1 MAKKKLTTSNDMH
14 KLRVFGGKRGNRRI
28 GRVKSCVFHPSE
40 KRCIGF
46 VIKRPDLLWM
56 FHRKDLFLALDSF
69 DLVDGHVLIKEN
81 AETTG
86 PAACR
91 RLGVNWDECVLW
103 EGMPLMTADGT
114 AVGYVGTITFS
125 LATGEVRDV
134 VASNGVTAKYLLGT
148 LTVPAE
154 YIVGFKRGMGAQ
166 LAVRNDSRE
175 EAAGEE
181 FMGAI
186 LVSDDVWTLQPEGG
200 WAEAAGEFTA
210 KATARVKEKVAQYT
224 PKVQEATHAAGE
236 AINDGAYAVGKQ
248 VAATKGMFGAF
259 KEEFDKAKNGEDET
273 ELAVTEDAEAT
284 EPERGDTEMSNMF
297 SSFKEEF
304 DKASGRDEAKRAKA
318 EAEEDEPAES
328 TVGGMFAAF
337 KEEFDKASKG
347 DAKDSSSDSAD
358 ADADYDYDE
367 DEVEYEEEAPAK
379 PAKKA
384 PAKKT
389 AAKKSSSSVTGMF
402 AAFKEEFDK
411 ASKGE

>member
-1 MAKKKLTTSNDMH
+1 MAKKKFTTSNDMH

-46 VIKRPDLLWM
+46 IIKRPDLLWM
-56 FHRKDLFLALDSF
+56 FRRKDLFLALDSF
-69 DLVDGHVLIKEN
+69 DMVDGHVLIKEN

-91 RLGVNWDECVLW
+91 RLGVNWDDCVLW

-125 LATGEVRDV
+125 LTTGEVREV

-154 YIVGFKRGMGAQ
+154 YILGFKRGMGAE

-175 EAAGEE
+175 ETTGEA

-273 ELAVTEDAEAT
+273 ELAVTDDSEAA
-284 EPERGDTEMSNMF
+284 EPEPGDTEMSNMF

-304 DKASGRDEAKRAKA
+304 DKASGRDEAKRAK
-318 EAEEDEPAES
+318 EAEDEPAES

-337 KEEFDKASKG
+337 REEFDKASKG
-347 DAKDSSSDSAD
+347 DASDSAD

-367 DEVEYEEEAPAK
+367 DEDEYEEEAPAK

-384 PAKKT
+384 SAKKT
-389 AAKKSSSSVTGMF
+389 AAKKSSSSSVTGMF

>member
-1 MAKKKLTTSNDMH
+1 MAKKKFTTSTDMH
-14 KLRVFGGKRGNRRI
+14 KMRVLGGKRGSRRI
-28 GRVKSCVFHPSE
+28 GRVKYCVFHPSE

-46 VIKRPDLLWM
+46 IVKRPDLLWM
-56 FHRKDLFLALDSF
+56 FHRKDLFVALDGF
-69 DLVDGHVLIKEN
+69 DMIDGRIVIKED
-81 AETTG
+81 AEMTG

-103 EGMPLMTADGT
+103 ENMPLMTSDGT

-134 VASNGVTAKYLLGT
+134 VAANGITAHYLLGT

-154 YIVGFKRGMGAQ
+154 YILGFKRGIGAQ

-175 EAAGEE
+175 EAEGEA
-181 FMGAI
+181 FTGAI

-210 KATARVKEKVAQYT
+210 KTVARAKEKMAQYT

-236 AINDGAYAVGKQ
+236 AINEGAYAVGKQ

-259 KEEFDKAKNGEDET
+259 KEEFDKAKNGEDEA
-273 ELAVTEDAEAT
+273 ELAVAES
-284 EPERGDTEMSNMF
+284 EGPEAANPEHGDTEMSNMF
-297 SSFKEEF
+297 SSFKDEF
-304 DKASGRDEAKRAKA
+304 DKASGREEVKRAK
-318 EAEEDEPAES
+318 EEDEPAES

-337 KEEFDKASKG
+337 KEEFGKASKG
-347 DAKDSSSDSAD
+347 DVKGSADDSAD
-358 ADADYDYDE
+358 ADADYDYDDDE
-367 DEVEYEEEAPAK
+367 DEYEEEAPAK

-384 PAKKT
+384 PTKKA

>member
-1 MAKKKLTTSNDMH
+1 MAKKKFTTSNDMH

-46 VIKRPDLLWM
+46 IIKRPDLLWM
-56 FHRKDLFLALDSF
+56 FRRKDLFLALDSF
-69 DLVDGHVLIKEN
+69 DMVDGHVLIKEN

-91 RLGVNWDECVLW
+91 RLGVNWDDCVLW

-125 LATGEVRDV
+125 LTTGEVREV

-154 YIVGFKRGMGAQ
+154 YILGFKRGMGAE

-175 EAAGEE
+175 ETTGEA

-273 ELAVTEDAEAT
+273 GLAVTDDSEAA
-284 EPERGDTEMSNMF
+284 EPEPGDTEMSNMF

-304 DKASGRDEAKRAKA
+304 DKASGRDEAKRAK
-318 EAEEDEPAES
+318 EAEDEPAES

-337 KEEFDKASKG
+337 REEFDKASKG
-347 DAKDSSSDSAD
+347 DASDSAD

-367 DEVEYEEEAPAK
+367 DEDEYEEEAPAK

-384 PAKKT
+384 SAKKT
-389 AAKKSSSSVTGMF
+389 AAKKSSSSSVTGMF